1 MGAEMGRINNL
12 RGVRRY
18 VAWAIIGPLIGFAL
32 ALVDHHFE
40 PDQPLYVLPL
50 IGLLA
55 GLTQAFYSERAL
67 KGTK

>member
-1 MGAEMGRINNL
+1 MGRINNL

-18 VAWAIIGPLIGFAL
+18 AAWAAIGPAVGFGL

-40 PDQPLYVLPL
+40 PDQPLYVLTV

-55 GLTQAFYSERAL
+55 GLTQAFYSERAM
-67 KGTK
+67 KSTK